1 MEKILEGEVNDAGGT
16 ATSIGRATLLPP
28 GQSKLGYTHIHNKE
42 SIVSRTV
49 LSRLP
54 LAGSVALMITLITY
68 LPAQESGAVPT
79 RDQVEESDTWNVADI
94 FETDE
99 AWEAAFTVAEGRLD
113 DFARFEGQLGK
124 SGAQLLAALKLRD
137 GVGLQF
143 EHLYSYAA
151 RNRDV
156 DLGNSTNQS
165 RAQRIEGLYT
175 RFSSAT
181 AFMEPEI
188 VAIDDKKL
196 GRFMKKE
203 SGLKEY
209 SHHLD
214 DLRRQQAHVLP
225 KEQEQI
231 MALAQD
237 ITGGP
242 RDGFSMLTNTDFTW
256 GNIKDAQGQD
266 VQMSRSRYYLYMTSG
281 DRRVR
286 HDAYQELYVPFQSHL
301 NTLTTLL
308 NAELKV
314 SLFRM
319 KARNYEN
326 MLEVALDGP
335 NVPSETY
342 HNLITA
348 VNDNLEPLH
357 RWAGIK
363 KRVLG
368 VDELHPYDT
377 YAPLFPEV
385 EKTYTY
391 EEAQA
396 LVLAGLQPLGEEI
409 LAIVQRAFDERW
421 IDVYENQGKR
431 GGAYSSGTYYGVHPY
446 ILLNFNGT
454 LDAVFTLAHELGHTM
469 HSYLSAQNQPYID
482 SDYPTLAAEVAS
494 TANEAL
500 LMHYLL
506 NNAQSD
512 AEKLSLLQSYVQGIG
527 ITFYRQTRFAE
538 FDLVM
543 HEMVENGEPLTHEAL
558 GQVFGEM
565 YQRYWGPEMV
575 VDDEERM
582 SWCRIPHYYY
592 NYYMYSYAVAF
603 AASQLV
609 ATRILA
615 EGQPA
620 VDDFIRFLSSG
631 GSLYPIEL
639 LKLAGADMS
648 TPAPIV
654 ATTERMGHLLDQM
667 EEIIARK

>member
-1 MEKILEGEVNDAGGT
+1 MSRTLFH
-16 ATSIGRATLLPP
+16 LLPP
-28 GQSKLGYTHIHNKE
+28 
-42 SIVSRTV
+42 
-49 LSRLP
+49 
-54 LAGSVALMITLITY
+54 AGSVALVIAFITY

-79 RDQVEESDTWNVADI
+79 RDQVQESDTWNVADI
-94 FETDE
+94 FATDE
-99 AWEAAFTVAEGRLD
+99 AWETAFTDAQGRLA

-124 SGAQLLAALKLRD
+124 SGAKLLAGLQLRD
-137 GVGLQF
+137 EVGLKF
-143 EHLYSYAA
+143 DHLYSYAA
-151 RNRDV
+151 RHRDV
-156 DLGNSTNQS
+156 DLANSANQS

-175 RFSSAT
+175 EFSSAT

-188 VAIDDKKL
+188 VAISGKKL
-196 GRFMKKE
+196 AKFVKKE
-203 SGLKEY
+203 AGLREY

-214 DLRRQQAHVLP
+214 DLRRQQTHVLS

-242 RDGFSMLTNTDFTW
+242 HDGFSMLTNTDFTW

-286 HDAYQELYVPFQSHL
+286 RDAYRELYVPFQSHL

-335 NVPSETY
+335 NVPTEVY
-342 HNLITA
+342 HNLIAA

-363 KRVLG
+363 KRLLG

-391 EEAQA
+391 EEAQT
-396 LVLAGLQPLGEEI
+396 LVLAGLEPLGEDI
-409 LAIVQRAFDERW
+409 LAILRRAFDERW

-431 GGAYSSGTYYGVHPY
+431 GGAYSSGTYGVHPY

-469 HSYLSAQNQPYID
+469 HSYLSARNQPYIY

-506 NNAQSD
+506 DNAQSD
-512 AEKLSLLQSYVQGIG
+512 AEQLSLLQSYVQKIG
-527 ITFYRQTRFAE
+527 STFYRQTRFAE
-538 FDLVM
+538 FDLVL

-558 GQVFGEM
+558 GQVFGET

-575 VDDEERM
+575 VDDQERM
-582 SWCRIPHYYY
+582 SWSRIPHYYY

-603 AASQLV
+603 AASQLI
-609 ATRILA
+609 ATRIMA

-620 VDDFIRFLSSG
+620 VDDYLQFLSSG
-631 GSLYPIEL
+631 SSIYPIEL

-648 TPAPIV
+648 TPEPIV
-654 ATTERMGHLLDQM
+654 ATTEKMDQLLDQM
-667 EEIIARK
+667 EEIIARQ